1 MASQSQKHHQSP
13 STSCPTKKVKG
24 KAQVH
29 QSDCSGK
36 GIGGAVEQLQKA
48 GDAVAPQSKRR
59 FDAFEDTGEG
69 LNPMVS
75 ESPIRKSKKSKKPV
89 MIIDNDDGPSLNFDH
104 PLSKLPAAKNSHRVT
119 LDFSQPSSVPAP
131 DEWAS
136 CQQALESD
144 IRPNTIAAGQK
155 LIMDER
161 RCQEQEKK
169 K

>member
-75 ESPIRKSKKSKKPV
+75 ESPIRKSKKV
-89 MIIDNDDGPSLNFDH
+89 LINIIVLLMS
-104 PLSKLPAAKNSHRVT
+104 
-119 LDFSQPSSVPAP
+119 
-131 DEWAS
+131 
-136 CQQALESD
+136 
-144 IRPNTIAAGQK
+144 
-155 LIMDER
+155 
-161 RCQEQEKK
+161 
-169 K
+169 